1 MRTDPLGRRLF
12 AEFLGTGLLVAAVVG
27 SGIAAAKLSPG
38 NVGLELFENTAATVG
53 ALVALILA
61 LGPVSGAHFNPV
73 VTLADRVF
81 GGISTGDAAA
91 YIGAQIS
98 GALGGALLANAMFA
112 LPTFEASTKTRSAGP
127 LWLAEVVA
135 TFGLVVI
142 IFGVVRSGRA
152 TAAPFAVGAY
162 IGGAYFFTSSTSF
175 ANPAVTI
182 GRTITNTFAGIRPS
196 SAPAFIAMQLIGGA
210 LAVAAVRILYP
221 HVADSADDVV
231 LPHHADTADNSAHIT
246 EVHA

>member
-1 MRTDPLGRRLF
+1 MTP
-12 AEFLGTGLLVAAVVG
+12 
-27 SGIAAAKLSPG
+27 
-38 NVGLELFENTAATVG
+38 
-53 ALVALILA
+53 
-61 LGPVSGAHFNPV
+61 
-73 VTLADRVF
+73 
-81 GGISTGDAAA
+81 AA
-91 YIGAQIS
+91 YIGAQIIGRARRRAAGQRHVRPPHLRGVHQDPLRRARCGS
-98 GALGGALLANAMFA
+98 
-112 LPTFEASTKTRSAGP
+112 PRSSPRSAS
-127 LWLAEVVA
+127 WS
-135 TFGLVVI
+135 I

-231 LPHHADTADNSAHIT
+231 LPHHADTADNGAHPT
-246 EVHA
+246 EVLA